1 MKDSSEK
8 EKALPHS
15 IHALLQPKGM
25 EEPALSTFY
34 LFGEPLVCLLLN
46 GEERLCLAQI
56 SSRLLRGYSYNE
68 IHNRRVALGITCVQC
83 SPRQLEL
90 LRRVGA
96 MPLSSRRCGTITKR
110 EAQRL
115 VESFLQHLPAPPRL
129 PENFAFE
136 VVHHCGWGCSGL
148 FVPTRYNSSRAKCVQ
163 CALCHVFFSPNKFI
177 FHCHNAAET
186 GVQQQVVN
194 YRHPDAANFNAWRRH
209 LLLADPNPPD
219 SLLFAW
225 EDIKAM
231 FNGGNRSKKASL
243 PSLPSATCTTNSTIT
258 TTVEAVEEDPNEAKT
273 STAAYAPPKRPTLLG
288 ATPLLPTDVLMMKPQ
303 AVLSSLVSQHT
314 LQIPNYLWLGGVT
327 SEGNDSGVQYEE
339 HSAKRPRTS
348 AIPEISVHPSSSRL
362 PSQLSI
368 SRLEGVQI
376 PTAPSSMPIDVDVD
390 LDAADDRSEYST
402 GSRASVSTS
411 GVSSLLP
418 RSYRDDR
425 AVVKPSHRDYKSE
438 YSGQGNSS
446 NRNKGIIGLWTD
458 LEGSDQSP
466 LSMTHSAPKRMRTE
480 TTRSSVS
487 DAFSSPFY
495 RGKVSYGG
503 ASSLRCTP
511 QSRDVFEPLK
521 KSTTRYPSYMAT
533 YNRYK
538 ELKRQFAAQS
548 SIPSAPPQFSIIP
561 DRIGEHDNEDVAH
574 RKSDTTAMAKSPIFE
589 VSSGSSQALK
599 STSFKSH
606 DVVVVSEKSQQ
617 TVISPFSGSLASSNT
632 VHEGADKVV
641 SQIPSTVL
649 DVCTPVKVSTETEF
663 SSPNR
668 TRFIFS
674 NPIALK
680 PPTRPPA
687 TLSDASEFAF
697 SYPKSQFKRP
707 APVENSSFLPTLMSC
722 RQPAMSGHPCPS
734 KKASI
739 SSGLDLWRCESCL
752 MENSGSDGVCKS
764 CRLPTSVPSFSK
776 SNSLTKTS
784 DKPAFLGNLPSNG
797 WECPTCMVKN
807 KVGVSECV
815 FCRTPNSSGMA
826 TTDASKDKGASVPVF
841 NFGPPKSV
849 SSTESVSVVSARDQ
863 EPIPGFGLKFGTSV
877 TSSSNPPK
885 AAKPTI
891 QSSLISSEGWNCPTC
906 LVKNDNSLEEC
917 PCCKTTKPKSSDSS
931 ASRAVDCAPIPGF
944 NFSNPVGNNVAPTTV
959 SFRFG
964 NDSDK
969 TATTN
974 FKFGDF
980 AVRKSEIG
988 IKFDK
993 TEKNKWECPTCMVKN
1008 SDDIASCPCC
1018 QTKRP
1023 TFLPKPASS
1032 IPNESG
1038 DKWVCPTCLVKN
1050 DAFVDL
1056 CPCCQT
1062 KKPLKS
1068 SSASGDGSI
1077 FGSPAQYAGSP
1088 PVVMSTLRQSSNLD
1102 SRNSN
1107 TSSGPSFPTVTVGVS
1122 SFSFSKPA
1130 DTSNTSAK
1138 GFELPATPSIPSKL
1152 RNGGFNFCSPATA
1165 SGFDFS
1171 AKKEN
1176 LTPMV
1181 SATPGN
1187 FSSVSFNFGASTVA
1201 APGFK
1206 FGEPKLSSGGSSGD
1220 AVHTS
1225 VSTPAM
1231 TRISCGVAKD
1241 LWDILT
1247 LVPLPHFGRGTLF
1260 EWTAV
1265 GGSRPPAPPR
1275 VTAHSAGAL
1284 FSTQFAWILLYLRR
1298 VMTLYDILLPG
1309 LSEG

>member
-1 MKDSSEK
+1 MSGRG
-8 EKALPHS
+8 PHGFPNPQNGRFIRRRKS
-15 IHALLQPKGM
+15 LL
-25 EEPALSTFY
+25 Y
-34 LFGEPLVCLLLN
+34 
-46 GEERLCLAQI
+46 R
-56 SSRLLRGYSYNE
+56 
-68 IHNRRVALGITCVQC
+68 ITD
-83 SPRQLEL
+83 
-90 LRRVGA
+90 
-96 MPLSSRRCGTITKR
+96 TIT
-110 EAQRL
+110 
-115 VESFLQHLPAPPRL
+115 SF
-129 PENFAFE
+129 
-136 VVHHCGWGCSGL
+136 
-148 FVPTRYNSSRAKCVQ
+148 
-163 CALCHVFFSPNKFI
+163 
-177 FHCHNAAET
+177 
-186 GVQQQVVN
+186 
-194 YRHPDAANFNAWRRH
+194 
-209 LLLADPNPPD
+209 
-219 SLLFAW
+219 
-225 EDIKAM
+225 
-231 FNGGNRSKKASL
+231 L
-243 PSLPSATCTTNSTIT
+243 PSLFESK
-258 TTVEAVEEDPNEAKT
+258 EET
-273 STAAYAPPKRPTLLG
+273 S
-288 ATPLLPTDVLMMKPQ
+288 
-303 AVLSSLVSQHT
+303 
-314 LQIPNYLWLGGVT
+314 
-327 SEGNDSGVQYEE
+327 SEVDDSGVQYEE

-348 AIPEISVHPSSSRL
+348 AIPEISAHPSSSRL

-425 AVVKPSHRDYKSE
+425 AVVKPSHRDYRSE

-480 TTRSSVS
+480 TTCRSVS

-511 QSRDVFEPLK
+511 QSRNVFEHVAPLRYIIENNEDEKSTTMPSSSNAILSATAQRILQSLERHNSTLSSGSKIPLPASIPFSPLSTPLK

-574 RKSDTTAMAKSPIFE
+574 CKSDTTAMAKSLIFE
-589 VSSGSSQALK
+589 VSPGSSQALK
-599 STSFKSH
+599 YTSIKSH

-617 TVISPFSGSLASSNT
+617 TVISPFSGSLASSKT

-722 RQPAMSGHPCPS
+722 RQPAMSSHPCPS

-815 FCRTPNSSGMA
+815 FCHTPNPSGMA
-826 TTDASKDKGASVPVF
+826 TTDASKDKGASAPMF

-849 SSTESVSVVSARDQ
+849 SSTESVSVVSSRDQ
-863 EPIPGFGLKFGTSV
+863 EPIPGFGFKFGTSV
-877 TSSSNPPK
+877 TSSSNPSK
-885 AAKPTI
+885 VAKPTI

-944 NFSNPVGNNVAPTTV
+944 NFSKPVGNNVAPTTV

-964 NDSDK
+964 NYSDK
-969 TATTN
+969 TAATN

-980 AVRKSEIG
+980 AVQKSEIG

-1023 TFLPKPASS
+1023 TFLPKPASG

-1068 SSASGDGSI
+1068 SSASGDGEWSCVSCLAKNCASVSKCVRCQAKKPELNSFKSSPKTPAGSI

-1088 PVVMSTLRQSSNLD
+1088 PVVMSTLRQSSDLD

-1138 GFELPATPSIPSKL
+1138 DFELPATPSIPSRL
-1152 RNGGFNFCSPATA
+1152 RNGGFNFSSPATV

-1187 FSSVSFNFGASTVA
+1187 FSSVSFNFGAPTVA

-1206 FGEPKLSSGGSSGD
+1206 FGEPKLSSGGISGD

-1231 TRISCGVAKD
+1231 TSAPQETG
-1241 LWDILT
+1241 LN
-1247 LVPLPHFGRGTLF
+1247 GRPIRR
-1260 EWTAV
+1260 AV
-1265 GGSRPPAPPR
+1265 
-1275 VTAHSAGAL
+1275 
-1284 FSTQFAWILLYLRR
+1284 RR
-1298 VMTLYDILLPG
+1298 QNR
-1309 LSEG
+1309 E